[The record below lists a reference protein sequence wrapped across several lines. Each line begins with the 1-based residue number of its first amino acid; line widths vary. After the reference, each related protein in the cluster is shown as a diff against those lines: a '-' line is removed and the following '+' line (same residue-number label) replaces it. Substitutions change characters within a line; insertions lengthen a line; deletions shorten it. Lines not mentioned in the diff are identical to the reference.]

1 MSNIKTHGD
10 CWGYTPSCFAI
21 PQEQSPAVLMT
32 ISIEAN
38 SRNLN
43 TTETILLSLVGK
55 CRDITERRDVVP
67 ESLSGQHAWGLLGV
81 YTQLLC
87 NSARAVPSRV
97 GVKFVSL
104 QDAVAMSAKRNCWLI
119 QDSACAYLSGA
130 RQIGAINNLLPDWTK
145 DECY

>member
-1 MSNIKTHGD
+1 MTHAILAPRTNTHGD

-67 ESLSGQHAWGLLGV
+67 ESLSGQHAWGLPAIGSQLGLLFRWTNSPQPCWCEV
-81 YTQLLC
+81 RIATGRCGYVSKTQLLADTRLC
-87 NSARAVPSRV
+87 V
-97 GVKFVSL
+97 
-104 QDAVAMSAKRNCWLI
+104 C
-119 QDSACAYLSGA
+119 
-130 RQIGAINNLLPDWTK
+130 LP
-145 DECY
+145 